1 MILGVHENLQQITI
15 THTMTTT
22 FQLNGNSLTATQI
35 QQEANKTA
43 ASSISHLRKK
53 KKLYMLYRNPQIHF
67 DIQSRGWVLYH
78 QLSYAKQYVS
88 YIRAGAKKRPF
99 SLYGLHLSI
108 IHEFIY
114 NKQIGK
120 KSNIFYISLYILHTL
135 YVHFENPRV
144 FTITS
149 GGATCSN
156 ICTKQFTWYRYH
168 NEKVTE
174 LMLCT

>member
-1 MILGVHENLQQITI
+1 MHEKAATNHNHPHNDDNFSTKRQLTHCHTKFNKRQTKQQ
-15 THTMTTT
+15 
-22 FQLNGNSLTATQI
+22 Q
-35 QQEANKTA
+35 A
-43 ASSISHLRKK
+43 ASATAPPKK
-53 KKLYMLYRNPQIHF
+53 NNRILYRNPQIHF

-99 SLYGLHLSI
+99 SLYGLHLSML
-108 IHEFIY
+108 HNTDIY
-114 NKQIGK
+114 NKQIGKK